1 MEGVDD
7 MYLGDRLIILTVLFF
22 VMFILTGAV
31 PPYFDSYEEGEEAYE
46 EGRYEESA
54 EHFDDALTG
63 GGDPDV
69 LRYNIGNAHYKSG
82 DYTEAEASFRN
93 ALVEG
98 DGDAAEFYNIG
109 NALVMQA
116 GPKADT
122 GDFEG
127 AKELLRSAIES
138 YEKAL
143 DIDYTDADAVHNS
156 EYAKRMIE
164 ELDQMEEEQQGEDDS
179 SDEQDESDDG
189 ESESDSQGEQEQESD
204 DSDGLDEGQS
214 EDEGE
219 GEESQDS
226 QEGEDEQQGEG
237 ESQEGPN
244 DRPNP
249 ENDGLDISE
258 NEIDALLDYYE
269 QKERMNENF
278 KLWDMMPQSKSGDLP
293 GSPLRG
299 EDDWVDW

>member
-1 MEGVDD
+1 
-7 MYLGDRLIILTVLFF
+7 MYLGDRLVILSVLFF

-31 PPYFDSYEEGEEAYE
+31 PPYFNSYEEGEEAYE

-69 LRYNIGNAHYKSG
+69 LRYNIGNARYKSG
-82 DYTEAEASFRN
+82 DYSEAEASFRS

-116 GPKADT
+116 GPKAET

-143 DIDYTDADAVHNS
+143 DIDYTDADAIHNS

-164 ELDQMEEEQQGEDDS
+164 ELDRMQQEQEQQGKGDS
-179 SDEQDESDDG
+179 SDEQDESDEG

-204 DSDGLDEGQS
+204 DSDGQDEQQS

-219 GEESQDS
+219 GEDQQDP
-226 QEGEDEQQGEG
+226 QGGENEQQDEG
-237 ESQEGPN
+237 QPENEQRD

-258 NEIDALLDYYE
+258 EEIDALLDYYE

-278 KLWDMMPQSKSGDLP
+278 KLWDMMPQSIFGDFP
-293 GSPLRG
+293 ESPLRR
-299 EDDWVDW
+299 EDDWIDW

>member
-1 MEGVDD
+1 MS
-7 MYLGDRLIILTVLFF
+7 LGDRLLILTVLFV

-31 PPYFDSYEEGEEAYE
+31 APYVNSYEEGEEAYE
-46 EGRYEESA
+46 DGRYEESA

-82 DYTEAEASFRN
+82 DYKESEASFRS
-93 ALVEG
+93 ALAEG

-116 GPKADT
+116 GPKAES
-122 GDFEG
+122 GDLEG

-143 DIDYTDADAVHNS
+143 DIDYTDADAIHNS
-156 EYAKRMIE
+156 EYAKRLIE
-164 ELDQMEEEQQGEDDS
+164 ELDQMQEEQEQQGEGDS
-179 SDEQDESDDG
+179 SDEQEESDEG

-204 DSDGLDEGQS
+204 DSAGQDEQQS

-219 GEESQDS
+219 GEEQQDP
-226 QEGEDEQQGEG
+226 QGGENEQQDQG
-237 ESQEGPN
+237 ESQEGTN
-244 DRPNP
+244 DKPSP
-249 ENDGLDISE
+249 ENDGMDITE
-258 NEIDALLDYYE
+258 EEIDALLDYYE

-278 KLWDMMPQSKSGDLP
+278 KLWDMMPQSIFGGVP
-293 GSPLRG
+293 ESPLRG
-299 EDDWVDW
+299 EDDWIDW

>member
-1 MEGVDD
+1 
-7 MYLGDRLIILTVLFF
+7 MYLGNRLIILPVLFF

-31 PPYFDSYEEGEEAYE
+31 PPYIDSYEEGEEAYE
-46 EGRYEESA
+46 DGRYEESA
-54 EHFDDALTG
+54 EHFNDALTG

-82 DYTEAEASFRN
+82 DYTEAEASFRS

-109 NALVMQA
+109 NTLVMQA
-116 GPKADT
+116 ESKADT
-122 GDFEG
+122 GDIEG

-138 YEKAL
+138 YGNAL
-143 DIDYTDADAVHNS
+143 DIDYTDADAIHNS

-164 ELDQMEEEQQGEDDS
+164 ELDQMQDEQQGEGGS
-179 SDEQDESDDG
+179 SDEQDESGDG

-204 DSDGLDEGQS
+204 DSDGQDEGQS
-214 EDEGE
+214 EDEDEGE
-219 GEESQDS
+219 GEDSQDS
-226 QEGEDEQQGEG
+226 QGGENEQQDEG
-237 ESQEGPN
+237 QPENEQRDG
-244 DRPNP
+244 RPNP

-258 NEIDALLDYYE
+258 EEIDALLDYYE

-278 KLWDMMPQSKSGDLP
+278 KLWDMMPQSMFGDFP
-293 GSPLRG
+293 DSPLRG
-299 EDDWVDW
+299 EDDWIDW

>member
-1 MEGVDD
+1 
-7 MYLGDRLIILTVLFF
+7 MYLGDRLIILSVLFF

-31 PPYFDSYEEGEEAYE
+31 PPYVNSYEEGEEAYE

-54 EHFDDALTG
+54 EHFDDALTD

-82 DYTEAEASFRN
+82 DYTEAEASFRS
-93 ALVEG
+93 ALAEG

-116 GPKADT
+116 GSKTDT
-122 GDFEG
+122 GDFDG
-127 AKELLRSAIES
+127 AKELLRSAIGS

-143 DIDYTDADAVHNS
+143 DIDCTDVDAVHNS
-156 EYAKRMIE
+156 EYAKRKIE
-164 ELDQMEEEQQGEDDS
+164 ELDRIQDEQEGEGDS
-179 SDEQDESDDG
+179 SDDQEESDDS
-189 ESESDSQGEQEQESD
+189 ESESDSDGEQEQESD
-204 DSDGLDEGQS
+204 DSGGQDEQQS

-219 GEESQDS
+219 GDNQQDP
-226 QEGEDEQQGEG
+226 QGGENEQQDQG
-237 ESQEGPN
+237 ESQEGMN
-244 DRPNP
+244 DKPSP

-258 NEIDALLDYYE
+258 EEIDALLDYYE

-278 KLWDMMPQSKSGDLP
+278 KLWDMMPQSIFGDFP
-293 GSPLRG
+293 ESPLRG
-299 EDDWVDW
+299 EDDWIDW